1 MIRLFAPFGLSH
13 TWSARS
19 LGTPVANVRARPRNF
34 HIENQSFDRAV
45 CEADVGGFEQHW
57 VRGTQMAFVF
67 YDLETTGTATAFDQ
81 ILQFAAIRTDNA
93 LNVLETFNIRCRLL
107 PYVVPSPGALLVTGV
122 EVTDLIG
129 APLSHFEMMRQIHS
143 KMTEWSA
150 GGAIFIGWN
159 SMRFDEIML
168 RQGYYQTLLPIY
180 QTNTNG
186 NGRADLMRMA
196 QVVSACLPNS
206 IVVPRD
212 ASGKRIFKLGAVAE
226 ANAVALNNAHEA
238 MSDTQAVLEIAG
250 LMRRAAPK
258 LWDALIA
265 NARKA
270 APLRLIRDNSVLL
283 LSESYWGAPY
293 NFIVAPIAANVTNSN
308 EWGVFDLQFDPL
320 PFLNADEAALRNA
333 IDGKVKRIRRVS
345 TNAQP
350 SLLSLEFAPDDI
362 RGGRLPITTYLA
374 RAQAVRE
381 QPDFC
386 RRVGRLLADRYTDQT
401 PPCYVEDKI
410 YSSFAAS
417 VDEVRMRNFQ
427 GCGWPKRRAIID
439 TLEDDRFRELGN
451 RVFASE
457 RFDLLSDEEGRQWR
471 SWRHDRLLANGDVP
485 WLTIPAARAQ
495 LNELKDSS
503 SDSHECLNSLDR
515 FLKQL
520 CP

>member
-1 MIRLFAPFGLSH
+1 
-13 TWSARS
+13 
-19 LGTPVANVRARPRNF
+19 
-34 HIENQSFDRAV
+34 
-45 CEADVGGFEQHW
+45 
-57 VRGTQMAFVF
+57 MAFVF

-81 ILQFAAIRTDNA
+81 ILQFAAIRTDDA
-93 LNVLETFNIRCRLL
+93 MNVLETFNIRCRLL
-107 PYVVPSPGALLVTGV
+107 SYVVPSPGALFVTNV
-122 EVTDLIG
+122 DVTDLIG
-129 APLSHFEMMRQIHS
+129 APLSHFEMMRQIHT
-143 KMTEWSA
+143 KMSEWSA

-159 SMRFDEIML
+159 SMRFDETML

-186 NGRADLMRMA
+186 NGRADMMRMA

-206 IVVPRD
+206 LVVPRD
-212 ASGKRIFKLGAVAE
+212 SSGKRIFKLGAVAE

-238 MSDTQAVLEIAG
+238 MSDTQAVLEIAQLVSRG
-250 LMRRAAPK
+250 APK

-270 APLRLIRDNSVLL
+270 TPLRLIKDNSVLL

-293 NFIVAPIAANVTNSN
+293 NFIVAPIAANVTNAN

-320 PFLNADEAALRNA
+320 PLLNADEAALRNA

-350 SLLSLEFAPDDI
+350 SLLSLEFASDDI
-362 RGGRLPITTYLA
+362 RGGRLAITTYRA

-381 QPDFC
+381 HPDFC
-386 RRVGRLLADRYTDQT
+386 RRVGRLLADCYANQA
-401 PPCYVEDKI
+401 PPSYVEEKI

-439 TLEDDRFRELGN
+439 TLEDGRFRELGN
-451 RVFASE
+451 RVLASE
-457 RFDLLSDEEGRQWR
+457 RFDLLSDEEGRQWLA
-471 SWRHDRLLANGDVP
+471 WRRDRLLANGDVP
-485 WLTIPAARAQ
+485 WLTISAAQAQ
-495 LNELKDSS
+495 LAQLRDSS
-503 SDSHECLNSLDR
+503 PDRQECLASIDR
-515 FLKQL
+515 FLTQMN
-520 CP
+520 P